1 MASHL
6 EMKRLSD
13 DSATVHGLVQLL
25 QTVTSAEWTE
35 WELSFL
41 DSLQMRKST
50 DPLSLRQTE
59 KLIEL
64 RDAAQSFTRYEG
76 YGIKTLISACYM
88 NRLDL
93 ADDED
98 VAFIERLKA
107 ELPTSLKRRPLM
119 RLVRCARELDVI
131 HDYAATG

>member
-1 MASHL
+1 MASHI

-13 DSATVHGLVQLL
+13 DLDAVHRLVQFL
-25 QTVTSAEWTE
+25 QTVTTAEWTE
-35 WELSFL
+35 WELNFL
-41 DSLQMRKST
+41 DSLQLRKSK

-64 RDAAQSFTRYEG
+64 RDAAQTFSRYEG
-76 YGIKTLISACYM
+76 YSIKTLISSCHSNA
-88 NRLDL
+88 LDL

-107 ELPTSLKRRPLM
+107 ENPATLKRRPLF
-119 RLVRCARELDVI
+119 RLVRCARELDII